1 MEVHIISPEGD
12 VFQGTADAVF
22 LPGTLGGFEVLD
34 GHAPL
39 VSTLGKGR
47 VLIRRAAGFSDARMR
62 EDLAPQGEGTELS
75 LEVSSG
81 VAQTSEGRLTVLID

>member
-39 VSTLGKGR
+39 VSTLGKGGCSSVGQPDFPTRGCGRTSLRRER
-47 VLIRRAAGFSDARMR
+47 VRSCPWKFPR
-62 EDLAPQGEGTELS
+62 EWLRPPKD
-75 LEVSSG
+75 
-81 VAQTSEGRLTVLID
+81 D

>member
-12 VFQGTADAVF
+12 VFQGTADAAF

-62 EDLAPQGEGTELS
+62 EDLAPQGEGTE
-75 LEVSSG
+75 EVSSG

>member
-39 VSTLGKGR
+39 VSTLGK
-47 VLIRRAAGFSDARMR
+47 
-62 EDLAPQGEGTELS
+62 
-75 LEVSSG
+75 
-81 VAQTSEGRLTVLID
+81 